1 MLNIIIIF
9 FVLQRVAFHP
19 NCNYVATGSC
29 DRTVRLWDLNTGSS
43 VRFFTGH
50 KVCEK
55 LGTVIY
61 LYGRNPIVYDLAVK
75 ASAAILLNGSVL
87 LTCFLY
93 SRNCLEAITYGF
105 RLFVGSHL
113 FTGILPWRA
122 LSCFFR
128 LISLMFQFLVDQLVV
143 LWDTLRRIPVFCD
156 LIGSL
161 FTQVLTSASSFG
173 TWQRGHYWQSWKD
186 TPIQCTQC
194 VLVATGIC
202 WLQVSMTIVFHVLRS
217 SP

>member
-1 MLNIIIIF
+1 MLNKIVF

-50 KVCEK
+50 KVREK

-61 LYGRNPIVYDLAVK
+61 VYGRNPIVFDRERMI
-75 ASAAILLNGSVL
+75 ILS
-87 LTCFLY
+87 C
-93 SRNCLEAITYGF
+93 F

-113 FTGILPWRA
+113 FTGILSWWA

-128 LISLMFQFLVDQLVV
+128 LISSIFQFLSNLLVV
-143 LWDTLRRIPVFCD
+143 LWYTLRRIPVFCD

-186 TPIQCTQC
+186 IPIQCTQC

-202 WLQVSMTIVFHVLRS
+202 
-217 SP
+217 

>member
-1 MLNIIIIF
+1 MLNNVVF
-9 FVLQRVAFHP
+9 SVLQRVAFHP
-19 NCNYVATGSC
+19 NCNYIATGSC

-61 LYGRNPIVYDLAVK
+61 VCGRNPIVYDLSVK
-75 ASAAILLNGSVL
+75 ASAAILLIGSVL
-87 LTCFLY
+87 SIFLY
-93 SRNCLEAITYGF
+93 SRNFLEAITYGF

-113 FTGILPWRA
+113 FAGILSWRA

-128 LISLMFQFLVDQLVV
+128 LISLIFQFLVDQLFV
-143 LWDTLRRIPVFCD
+143 LWIRIPVFCD

-186 TPIQCTQC
+186 IPIQCTQC

-202 WLQVSMTIVFHVLRS
+202 WLQVSMTILFHVLYRS